1 MTQVATAT
9 QPSAQKIPVAR
20 GLEGQVYPDALATD
34 PQAMGWMQGEPV
46 PVDKR
51 IAFAEASVC
60 RAAYIFATCHLIIP
74 DTAIATIN
82 IEMNIST
89 KEKPATP
96 VFCIYSPRH
105 R

>member
-1 MTQVATAT
+1 MLNSCG
-9 QPSAQKIPVAR
+9 SALIQSASS
-20 GLEGQVYPDALATD
+20 DA
-34 PQAMGWMQGEPV
+34 
-46 PVDKR
+46 KR
-51 IAFAEASVC
+51 IAFADASVC